1 MNTILIAFLAIVII
15 VTILY
20 AVSYATA
27 DYLITDA
34 TSLYFGE
41 KTADERPTIKS
52 TLLDNPGSSRY
63 YYAGWFFINS
73 NQKIEQ
79 ENILF
84 NRDNNFVVTLKSS
97 TLNLYV
103 NGENGAVNTNGVF
116 VFDPTK
122 ATKLIS
128 VPDFPFQR
136 WAQLVINVDGM
147 SVDLYIDG
155 KFVQSATHSK
165 TINSVDTNDISYGNK
180 FIIAK
185 VARFKR
191 PAENINPQGV
201 WNEFI
206 KGSGQ
211 GQSWTNYH
219 LNAIVTKKERQT
231 MNKRVF

>member
-1 MNTILIAFLAIVII
+1 
-15 VTILY
+15 
-20 AVSYATA
+20 
-27 DYLITDA
+27 
-34 TSLYFGE
+34 
-41 KTADERPTIKS
+41 
-52 TLLDNPGSSRY
+52 
-63 YYAGWFFINS
+63 
-73 NQKIEQ
+73 
-79 ENILF
+79 
-84 NRDNNFVVTLKSS
+84 
-97 TLNLYV
+97 
-103 NGENGAVNTNGVF
+103 
-116 VFDPTK
+116 
-122 ATKLIS
+122 
-128 VPDFPFQR
+128 
-136 WAQLVINVDGM
+136 M

-165 TINSVDTNDISYGNK
+165 TINSVETNPISYGNK

-201 WNEFI
+201 WNEFM